1 MENKKHLSS
10 LPENTRR
17 TFSINID
24 VDNNGFGIINL
35 SCDNGENHQVKSLTY
50 DMMIKEIEKFI
61 NYNLYK

>member
-1 MENKKHLSS
+1 MKSKKHLGP

-35 SCDNGENHQVKSLTY
+35 SCDNGENLQIKLKPLTY
-50 DMMIKEIEKFI
+50 DMTIKEIKKFI
-61 NYNLYK
+61 NYNL